1 MHLEDTTFS
10 RWGLGMRGRLGTTQ
24 VPRTAEAPT

>member
-24 VPRTAEAPT
+24 VPRKNC